1 MDEFLIPADLVR
13 DMIDHAQAEYPKE
26 CCGFLTGPSGQASA
40 IARLRNADPDPVMKY
55 RADSRDVKR
64 VLEDLDDLDHEVVC
78 VYHSHTHTPPYPS
91 RTDIEESRGLPD
103 AIYALV
109 GLSDRGHP
117 EVRAYRIAAGGVTEV
132 TIRETTTVEG
142 A

>member
-1 MDEFLIPADLVR
+1 MDAFVIPADLAR
-13 DMIDHAQAEYPKE
+13 EMIEHAQQEYPKE
-26 CCGFLTGPSGQASA
+26 CCGFLGGPSGEART
-40 IARLRNADPDPVMKY
+40 IHRLRNTDPDPVMRY

-64 VLEDLDDLDHEVVC
+64 VLEELDDHDHEVVC

-91 RTDIEESRGLPD
+91 RTDIEESRGLPN

-109 GLSDRGHP
+109 GLSDRGRP
-117 EVRAYRIAAGGVTEV
+117 ELRAYRIADGGVTEV
-132 TIRETTTVEG
+132 SVLETATVEG